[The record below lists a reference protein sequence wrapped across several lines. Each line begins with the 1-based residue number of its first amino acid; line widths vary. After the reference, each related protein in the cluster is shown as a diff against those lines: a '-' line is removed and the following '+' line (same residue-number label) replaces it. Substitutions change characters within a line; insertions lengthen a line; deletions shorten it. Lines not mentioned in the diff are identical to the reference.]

1 MKLDDLAEHAEVET
15 ADMGTSLDDMVAII
29 NTTNSKTHIAKVAP
43 GPYFAPAMWR
53 ARCPWWY
60 GYSPHTVAKPSTVL
74 ADPRLRKL
82 LCTRCWK
89 GVEGVDDDS
98 SLSAT

>member
-1 MKLDDLAEHAEVET
+1 MDDLAEHAEVET

-29 NTTNSKTHIAKVAP
+29 NTTNSNTHIAKVAP

-60 GYSPHTVAKPSTVL
+60 GYSPHTVAKPSAVL
-74 ADPRLRKL
+74 AHPRLRER

-89 GVEGVDDDS
+89 GVEGLEDES
-98 SLSAT
+98 SQSAT